1 LGKGSGIGVV
11 MLFPREVVMIR
22 FIHGLWLASLVL
34 AFAFGAF
41 GCSGGDTAQGPPKG
55 GGGGGSMMEEKM
67 KEMGKKHGSK
77 GSDEQADKDKAEDK
91 DVAKNKDKAQ
101 DKKEK
106 DKAKAGEKDK

>member
-1 LGKGSGIGVV
+1 
-11 MLFPREVVMIR
+11 MIR
-22 FIHGLWLASLVL
+22 FIKGLLLGTLVL
-34 AFAFGAF
+34 ALGFGAF
-41 GCSGGDTAQGPPKG
+41 GCSGGTDTGKAPPKG
-55 GGGGGSMMEEKM
+55 GGGGGMMEEKM